1 MTVKNVEKLEK
12 SRVAVTVEVG
22 AEEFEAAVA
31 KAYAK
36 ARGKLS
42 IPGFRPG
49 KAPRKMI
56 EKLYGAGVFYSDAVD
71 IALPEAYTQAI
82 GQSGLDVVGYPEI
95 EIVDDK
101 IDENGFTFKAT
112 VAVYPEVKLGEYKG
126 LTAEKE
132 EIKVSA
138 DDVKER
144 LNEMAE
150 RNARLVSVDRKAK
163 KGDIAVIDF
172 EGFDNG
178 EAFEGGKGE
187 NYELELGSGSFVP
200 GFEDQVIGMKAGE
213 EKDLDITFPEDYHKD
228 LAGKKVVFHVKAK
241 EIKCKELPKL
251 DDDFA
256 KDVSEYDTLKELKDS
271 IKREITEQREQSAK
285 YAVENELMEKV
296 AANIECDI
304 PDALIDEQC
313 ARFLE
318 EFKQRLQSQGIPYD
332 QYCKVTNMDEAKF
345 LEEGKEPAT
354 RQVRMDL
361 AVNAII
367 KEEKLEATDE
377 EVEKQYND
385 LAEKY
390 SMDVGELKKYLDA
403 MSVRTQI
410 IRDKAISVVV
420 DSAKIEKK
428 KAPKKEAEGEAA
440 EGEEKPAKKTAAKKT
455 ATKTA
460 AKKTTVKK
468 TAKKA
473 EDGDAEKKPAAKKAA
488 VKKAVAKTTTKKT
501 TTKKTTKKAETTEE

>member
-1 MTVKNVEKLEK
+1 MKVTNVEKKEN
-12 SRVAVTVEVG
+12 STVELTIHVE
-22 AEEFEAAVA
+22 ADEFEAAVQ
-31 KAYAK
+31 KAYLKSRSRIAV
-36 ARGKLS
+36 
-42 IPGFRPG
+42 PGFRKG
-49 KAPRKMI
+49 KAPRKII
-56 EKLYGAGVFYSDAVD
+56 EGMYGSGVFYEDAIND
-71 IALPEAYTQAI
+71 LYPEAYAQAI
-82 GQSGLDVVGYPEI
+82 EQEKLDAVAWPKV
-95 EIVDDK
+95 EIVDVGK
-101 IDENGFTFKAT
+101 EGLTFKALVT
-112 VAVYPEVKLGEYKG
+112 VRPEVKLGEYKG
-126 LTAEKE
+126 LKAEKPE
-132 EIKVSA
+132 VKVTAA
-138 DDVKER
+138 DVEER
-144 LNEMAE
+144 LKQLAD
-150 RNARLVSVDRKAK
+150 RNTRLVSVEREAK
-163 KGDIAVIDF
+163 SGDTAVIDF
-172 EGFDNG
+172 EGFKDG
-178 EAFEGGKGE
+178 VPFEGGKGT
-187 NYELELGSGSFVP
+187 NHSLELGSGSFVP

-332 QYCKVTNMDEAKF
+332 QYCKMTNMDEAKF

-440 EGEEKPAKKTAAKKT
+440 EGEEKPAKKTAAKKS
-455 ATKTA
+455 
-460 AKKTTVKK
+460 AKKEEE
-468 TAKKA
+468 KA
-473 EDGDAEKKPAAKKAA
+473 E
-488 VKKAVAKTTTKKT
+488 
-501 TTKKTTKKAETTEE
+501 